1 MRLGARLVLV
11 VCVFARYGSEEVRT
25 PFLALYHGAVPA
37 LDLAPHAESMDSR
50 GATYLDV
57 SWEGEDLDVMD
68 DDAASA
74 HVARHYVLVLVDNV
88 VLYAL
93 PIGSGDGDVCVGNV
107 CVHGETDTELVSCHS
122 SRADC
127 QPYGRCCG
135 GRVRVWV
142 QGPGEHELQVLLS
155 ASAEPRHAVLYR
167 DKCVRALERVYL
179 EILDKEQDGK
189 RPRSNAGEIPFRASH
204 FGAKPAGAHAAKYST
219 HKCAGV
225 DSNYLPC
232 RGGRCAERALQDG
245 SCVFQHVCFL
255 DSVPVYMQHPNVS
268 TSSAT
273 QVPRLHTCSRLWRAD
288 PREPMPVWEE
298 IAFRVRRRSISASYQ
313 RSSVPLLYI
322 RRTYAP
328 NAGHVLADDA
338 WAIFQAQA
346 LKCTCT
352 EPLDFT
358 CRRALIFENFC
369 QGLVLFD
376 MLDYQIQILID
387 DDQGTELGAN
397 YWSNKVFALVSGRP
411 VLGRSVLRDMSIC
424 FDNFLT
430 GWGYTFAKVLLVVT
444 LFSTCTMG
452 TDFLEFRLGAW
463 ASAQQTTSSSS
474 RVNLL
479 SGPRVP
485 CSASGA
491 ASHGRTSSWPQTP
504 EAAPGHKSQKS
515 SIQ

>member
-1 MRLGARLVLV
+1 M
-11 VCVFARYGSEEVRT
+11 CVFASYGSEEVRT
-25 PFLALYHGAVPA
+25 PFLALYFAGAQ
-37 LDLAPHAESMDSR
+37 SMDSR
-50 GATYLDV
+50 GATYVDV
-57 SWEGEDLDVMD
+57 SWEGEDLDIMD

-74 HVARHYVLVLVDNV
+74 PVARHYVLVLVDNV

-93 PIGSGDGDVCVGNV
+93 PIGSGDGDVCVGSV

-167 DKCVRALERVYL
+167 DKCVRALERVYV
-179 EILDKEQDGK
+179 ERYEGGK
-189 RPRSNAGEIPFRASH
+189 TPRSTASEIPLADRASH

-338 WAIFQAQA
+338 WAIFQAQT
-346 LKCTCT
+346 LKCICT
-352 EPLDFT
+352 VPVDISN
-358 CRRALIFENFC
+358 RRTLIFENFC

-387 DDQGTELGAN
+387 DDQGPELGAN

-424 FDNFLT
+424 VDNFLT

-452 TDFLEFRLGAW
+452 TDFLEFRLGVL

-479 SGPRVP
+479 FGPRVP

-504 EAAPGHKSQKS
+504 EAAPGHQSLKSPLYS
-515 SIQ
+515 DSIYRKARALTFKNLR